1 MGDAREDL
9 EAAAQDGQVHQGL
22 VGVHRKAGT
31 QRGRDH
37 ELAAET
43 RHRRPHSPGHHR

>member
-22 VGVHRKAGT
+22 VGVHREAGAN
-31 QRGRDH
+31 RGRDLG
-37 ELAAET
+37 LAPKT
-43 RHRRPHSPGHHR
+43 CHRRPDPPRHHR